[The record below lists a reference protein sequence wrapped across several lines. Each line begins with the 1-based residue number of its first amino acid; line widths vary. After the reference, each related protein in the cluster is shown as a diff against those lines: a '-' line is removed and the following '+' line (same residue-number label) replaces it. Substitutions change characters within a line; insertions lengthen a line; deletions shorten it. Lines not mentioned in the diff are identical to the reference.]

1 MEENPKK
8 LQKFLTVVVNVV
20 ELEVIYENL
29 IFVEFVLEKKL
40 MLENYQVLENQ
51 VGNKKIIISLIIN
64 FNIMIIDPIGDL
76 LTRVRNAYMARLE
89 EITVP
94 YSKIKSDI
102 LRILKKNK
110 YIVDFE
116 TIEDGGKK
124 SIKVI
129 LNNLKITKYLPNF
142 KRISKPGQRIYVGSN
157 DIKKSK
163 NGKGIF
169 IVSTP
174 KWVITGYEARS
185 LNVGWELLCEVF

>member
-1 MEENPKK
+1 
-8 LQKFLTVVVNVV
+8 
-20 ELEVIYENL
+20 
-29 IFVEFVLEKKL
+29 
-40 MLENYQVLENQ
+40 
-51 VGNKKIIISLIIN
+51 
-64 FNIMIIDPIGDL
+64 MIIDPIGDL
-76 LTRVRNAYMARLE
+76 LTRVRNAYMARIE
-89 EITVP
+89 EIKIP

-116 TIEDGGKK
+116 MVEENDKK
-124 SIKVI
+124 FLVVS
-129 LNNLKITKYLPNF
+129 LNDIRVTKYLPNF
-142 KRISKPGQRIYVGSN
+142 KRISRPGQRIYIGSR

-163 NGKGIF
+163 NGQGIF

>member
-1 MEENPKK
+1 
-8 LQKFLTVVVNVV
+8 
-20 ELEVIYENL
+20 
-29 IFVEFVLEKKL
+29 
-40 MLENYQVLENQ
+40 
-51 VGNKKIIISLIIN
+51 
-64 FNIMIIDPIGDL
+64 MIIDPIGDL

-89 EITVP
+89 EIKVP

-110 YIVDFE
+110 YIVDFTTTE
-116 TIEDGGKK
+116 EGCKK
-124 SIKVI
+124 NLVI
-129 LNNLKITKYLPNF
+129 TLNDIKITKYLPNF
-142 KRISKPGQRIYVGSN
+142 KRVSKPGQRIYVGSQ

-163 NGKGIF
+163 NGQWIF

>member
-1 MEENPKK
+1 MEDTQKK

-20 ELEVIYENL
+20 ELEVTYENL

-89 EITVP
+89 EMTVP

-110 YIVDFE
+110 YIIDFE
-116 TIEDGGKK
+116 TIEENGFK
-124 SIKVI
+124 SIKVT
-129 LNNLKITKYLPNF
+129 LNNLKVTKYLPNF
-142 KRISKPGQRIYVGSN
+142 KRISKPGQRIYVGSS

-174 KWVITGYEARS
+174 K
-185 LNVGWELLCEVF
+185 